1 MADRKACVDAAME
14 FEPDVVVHA
23 AGGVALSRFERE
35 PYIAQLDYVGAEHT
49 LAAARAVRARYV
61 LGVVRLGLQ
70 RLSARGLRFGESD
83 LPDPVNA
90 YGRSK
95 LACEEAT
102 MRSNVRWLI
111 TRPGEVYGVN
121 VSRPAH
127 DGRRARE
134 PWERSGLALWLI
146 ERLRARTPLPA
157 PAGVWRCP
165 TYAWD
170 YAQRMCE
177 LIAQGCEGV
186 YNTAG
191 PVALGRRDWLELL
204 ADACGCPRE
213 LVQEGTTAAYLHA
226 CGEDPRVKL
235 PSNTALSDEKA
246 RAAIGLSAVAPER
259 GAGVDARAAAPHAR
273 ACRVPGTLVSAT
285 ACYTIEREHSMN
297 KSQLVEAIAA
307 DSGLSKAD
315 AGRAVESFVTT
326 VGKTLKKGDEVVI
339 TGFGKFSVVKRAARQ
354 GVNPRTGEK
363 VKIKASKAP
372 KFTPGASLKQTVHPK
387 K

>member
-1 MADRKACVDAAME
+1 MRVLVTGASGLVGSNVAAAAAQQSWDVLGCFGAEPVELEGVRTVGVEMADRRACVAAAME

-49 LAAARAVRARYV
+49 LAAARAVRAHYV
-61 LGVVRLGLQ
+61 LVSCDWVHSGYRPAGV
-70 RLSARGLRFGESD
+70 RFGEAD

-121 VSRPAH
+121 VARPA
-127 DGRRARE
+127 DGERGARYV
-134 PWERSGLALWLI
+134 WERSGLALRI
-146 ERLRARTPLPA
+146 VARLRERTPLPA
-157 PAGVWRCP
+157 PVGVWRCP

-170 YAQRMCE
+170 YAQRVCE

-204 ADACGCPRE
+204 GGAWGCGRE
-213 LVQEGTTAAYLHA
+213 LVPEGTTAAFLHA
-226 CGEDPRVKL
+226 CGEDPHLKL
-235 PSNTALSDEKA
+235 PSNVALSDEKA
-246 RAAIGLSAVAPER
+246 RAAIGVAAVAPER
-259 GAGVDARAAAPHAR
+259 GLRLMREQLRHMLVPAGVQAR
-273 ACRVPGTLVSAT
+273 
-285 ACYTIEREHSMN
+285 
-297 KSQLVEAIAA
+297 
-307 DSGLSKAD
+307 
-315 AGRAVESFVTT
+315 
-326 VGKTLKKGDEVVI
+326 
-339 TGFGKFSVVKRAARQ
+339 
-354 GVNPRTGEK
+354 
-363 VKIKASKAP
+363 
-372 KFTPGASLKQTVHPK
+372 
-387 K
+387 